1 MAVSFAS
8 DTTRRTWQAA
18 VLASALHIGV
28 AIVIGW
34 WIARPGGDG
43 PWVLAAIIY
52 AGFLALSLIWWVSR
66 QLVALLVWRVIW
78 RRAAVNDLVAS
89 FQGARLPRPDSYLSS
104 ADRYFEAVVNDEGL
118 RFETRMAAGA
128 HWLRVTEFAR
138 QQGMFAAVRS
148 AKLYEDAI
156 AAYRDALPTEPA

>member
-52 AGFLALSLIWWVSR
+52 AGFMALSGIWWASR
-66 QLVALLVWRVIW
+66 QLVAWLVWRVIW
-78 RRAAVNDLVAS
+78 RRAAVNDLVAR
-89 FQGARLPRPDSYLSS
+89 FQQAKLPRPDTYMSS
-104 ADRYFEAVVNDEGL
+104 ADRYFEYVVNDEEL

-138 QQGMFAAVRS
+138 QQGVFAAVRS

-156 AAYRDALPTEPA
+156 AAYRDTLPTEPS